1 MAKYRIKQKC
11 SSNKQSGQ
19 GLIEYL
25 LIVALVAIAAISS
38 VQFLSQ
44 NLRYKLTKVAG
55 ELGADTRGISVPKAE
70 KGMTAKK
77 NMKNIFE

>member
-1 MAKYRIKQKC
+1 MKTEKPSRKRLSKQL
-11 SSNKQSGQ
+11 GQ

-44 NLRYKLTKVAG
+44 NIRYKLTQVAG
-55 ELGADTRGISVPKAE
+55 ELGANTQGVTAPQME

-77 NMKNIFE
+77 DMKNIFE

>member
-1 MAKYRIKQKC
+1 MRKRQNKPKG
-11 SSNKQSGQ
+11 SFNKQSGQ

-25 LIVALVAIAAISS
+25 LIVALVAIAAISA

-44 NLRYKLTKVAG
+44 NIRYKLTQVAG
-55 ELGADTRGISVPKAE
+55 ELGANTQGISAPTAE

-77 NMKNIFE
+77 NMKNLFE